1 LPKVFDL
8 FMQIDRTLE
17 KSRGGLGLGLPLVK
31 RLVEM
36 HGGKVTAH
44 SEGLGRG
51 SEFIVRLPVLIDGQ
65 QLDVQSPTVANA
77 R

>member
-1 LPKVFDL
+1 
-8 FMQIDRTLE
+8 MQIDRTLE